1 MCKLLRFVGLGDGDD
16 RGVLKWE
23 LGTAASERPSSFSSS
38 ESNLIPELVQNQ
50 DYGRD
55 EGSKQRSSMGAAG
68 SSRLSSDPDFPQYG
82 YLEV

>member
-23 LGTAASERPSSFSSS
+23 LGTAASERPSSFASS

-50 DYGRD
+50 D

-68 SSRLSSDPDFPQYG
+68 SSPLSSDPDFPQYG